1 MPLTHPN
8 MTLVDVQAE
17 ARLTAKQHNDN
28 LIMTG
33 KIDIEL
39 PVRNRNYSL
48 HWLALWTNNDKEDA
62 MTELANLDLTL
73 IQHRLLLLVLGKV
86 TPGNRIFVKQH
97 LIANHLNVAKST
109 ISKAFK
115 ALVDRK
121 VLLQDDL
128 PGYKLNP
135 KLGWYGSPHE
145 GSKELKNAPLIQT
158 NYKGRV
164 KPELKLVAAG

>member
-1 MPLTHPN
+1 

-17 ARLTAKQHNDN
+17 ARLTAETRDDK

-33 KIDIEL
+33 KLDVQL

-48 HWLALWTNNDKEDA
+48 PWVAIWTQDKEA
-62 MTELANLDLTL
+62 GMMELANLELTP
-73 IQHRLLLLVLGKV
+73 IQYRLMLLLLAKV
-86 TPGNRIFVKQH
+86 SPGNRLYVKQH
-97 LIANHLNVAKST
+97 LIACHFNVAKST

-115 ALVDRK
+115 VLVEK
-121 VLLQDDL
+121 NVLLQDNEI

-135 KLGWYGSPHE
+135 RIGWYGSPHD
-145 GSKELKNAPLIQT
+145 GTKQIKDAPLIQN

-164 KPELKLVAAG
+164 KPELKLVAG